1 METVVSVHDRG
12 KWIADLDILSALNKR
27 EGDDHKLQ
35 SLQCGCRKHDSNKR
49 KAVPNFD
56 EIFGAKGE
64 PLISIDN
71 WDEFLDFPF
80 ASILVVRAH
89 QNWLGRLAFTVM
101 SVNHG
106 HSTLI
111 LPEDICWLCC
121 KELLNKATHK
131 DARST
136 VLVC

>member
-1 METVVSVHDRG
+1 MTG
-12 KWIADLDILSALNKR
+12 KWIADLDILSALKKR

-35 SLQCGCRKHDSNKR
+35 SLQCGCWKHDSNKR

-106 HSTLI
+106 HSTLV

-121 KELLNKATHK
+121 KESLNNTTHK